1 MSFASDVKKELIEK
15 MPGGHHCRL
24 AELSGMF
31 LLGARVE
38 EDSEGAIFLSFSS
51 ENEPMVKK
59 CFTFLKKSFNM
70 EAVVEDILEGDRR
83 RHLYCLTISE
93 GKQIDNVLSNL
104 GLQVDASGQLTLR
117 RSEHLLKRPC
127 CKRSWI
133 RALFTMAGTMTDPVK
148 SYHFEIAMPTRRL
161 AELLIEAMG
170 EFGCEPKLMER
181 RQAFAVYLKDGSQ
194 IADALKVMEAH
205 VSLLEFENERVV
217 REMRGRVN
225 RQVNCEVSNL
235 NKTTAAAKKQVESIA
250 LVRDTMGL
258 ENLPGELEKM
268 ARLRLQYPES
278 SLKELGE
285 LMSPPMGRS
294 GVNHRLQKL
303 CDIAEGLRNRESD

>member
-1 MSFASDVKKELIEK
+1 MSFASDVKKELTEK

-24 AELSGMF
+24 AELSGM
-31 LLGARVE
+31 LLMGAKIE
-38 EDSEGAIFLSFSS
+38 EEPNGVIFLSFSS
-51 ENEPMVKK
+51 ENEPVVKK

-70 EAVVEDILEGDRR
+70 ETVVEDILESDRR
-83 RHLYCLTISE
+83 RHLFRLNVSDR
-93 GKQIDNVLSNL
+93 KQMDSVLSSL
-104 GLQVDASGQLTLR
+104 GLRTDATGQLHLKKW
-117 RSEHLLKRPC
+117 EYLLKRPC

-148 SYHFEIAMPTRRL
+148 SYHFEIAMPTKPL
-161 AELLIEAMG
+161 AELLMEAMR

-235 NKTTAAAKKQVESIA
+235 NKTTAAAKKQVESIV
-250 LVRDTMGL
+250 LVRDTIGL
-258 ENLPGELEKM
+258 ENLPDELGKM

-294 GVNHRLQKL
+294 GANHRLQKL